1 MLASNRRYWIALGVL
16 GLVALVVFAYPLY
29 VIRPFRAQGARELA
43 VALAVRSWAPWVAR
57 CAALGALAAA
67 FLLWRRNSQWRP
79 RTIAAFAEVLTVG
92 FAALAH
98 VNVYELMFHR
108 IDAPEFIAGNDVKLD
123 SDDMVLAANIAGES
137 RAYPVRMMAY
147 HHIVN
152 ERIGGVPV
160 VATY

>member
-1 MLASNRRYWIALGVL
+1 MLVSNRRYRIAIGVFA
-16 GLVALVVFAYPLY
+16 LVALLAFAYPLY

-43 VALAVRSWAPWVAR
+43 VALAVRSRGPWVAR
-57 CAALGALAAA
+57 CAALGALATAL
-67 FLLWRRNSQWRP
+67 LLWRRSSQWLP
-79 RTIAAFAEVLTVG
+79 KAIVALSAALAAG

-108 IDAPEFIAGNDVKLD
+108 IVAPEFIAGNGAKID
-123 SDDMVLAANIAGES
+123 SDDMVLAVHIAGES

-152 ERIGGVPV
+152 ERIDGVPV
-160 VATY
+160 AATY